1 MTLTA
6 KQEKFAQCIADGM
19 NQSDAYRSAYDA
31 SKMKAETIQS
41 KACLLMADGKVR
53 ARADELKSALAA
65 KALWTREQSVSV
77 LVNVI
82 DDGDSKGGDKIS
94 AVKVLNEMHGFNAP
108 IGINL
113 TGRVETIDASKLSTE
128 VLTEILAAKDAANK
142 G

>member
-1 MTLTA
+1 
-6 KQEKFAQCIADGM
+6 
-19 NQSDAYRSAYDA
+19 
-31 SKMKAETIQS
+31 
-41 KACLLMADGKVR
+41 MADGKVR